1 MPRPLVPDRR
11 GRILTAARDLT
22 LEHGWPHTTI
32 AQIAQRAGIGKGAVY
47 REFDDKTAI
56 LAAVLNR
63 SMRDLTTQVHQR
75 VLDAAEVID
84 LPTVY
89 RFGVEALLS
98 DPLMRALY
106 LGDDTVLG
114 DHVHGVTDQ
123 RYPARFGWLTDYI
136 GRLQAAGVVDAAVST
151 ETIARLLSVFTIG
164 LINSPG
170 ILDSAD
176 PQVLLDTVGLFADL
190 VGKGL
195 ATEQDIDVT
204 AARQAQLALLEQLST
219 QLDLLEETT

>member
-11 GRILTAARDLT
+11 GRILTAARDLI

-32 AQIAQRAGIGKGAVY
+32 AHIAQRAGIGKGAVY

-63 SMRDLTTQVHQR
+63 SMRDLTSQVHQR
-75 VLDAAEVID
+75 VIDAAEPID

-123 RYPARFGWLTDYI
+123 RYPARFDWLTDYI
-136 GRLQAAGVVDAAVST
+136 GRLQAAGVVDATVST
-151 ETIARLLSVFTIG
+151 DTVARLLSVFTIG

-170 ILDSAD
+170 ILDSTD
-176 PQVLLDTVGLFADL
+176 PQALLDTVGLFADL

-195 ATEQDIDVT
+195 ATDQDIDIT

-219 QLDLLEETT
+219 QLDLLEEST